1 MQKNV
6 REMKEHPF
14 TSLCELLRK
23 QDPKV
28 MSIFNEC
35 AVSSVQQNQM
45 KPRLTEMIVATD
57 PIMNK
62 DDAKQ
67 RIDELLARI
76 SNCGDNYF
84 AVFQEMSKVLTTDGI
99 GRLLVMLKGNLP
111 DEFLKDNNIQ
121 YLFKGMP
128 IFKVIVEQ
136 SRFVRSKTDGW
147 YDIILEHTG
156 TGEQTLMKFETRP
169 SKALY
174 LLFLL
179 MPREKIFQMS
189 KYRKTLQDLLNNAFD
204 IKERKEKK
212 DKEEDID
219 KEEKEEKED
228 KRKRKP
234 LDEIFEDAESFAD
247 ALKQIMSSSRRS
259 VEKAISDRDDLA
271 WYVID
276 YDRSDYYYS
285 LSLPEEMID
294 LSQAPSL
301 VEFRD
306 KYLSK

>member
-1 MQKNV
+1 
-6 REMKEHPF
+6 MKEHPF

-23 QDPKV
+23 QDPNV

-35 AVSSVQQNQM
+35 AVSTFVQQNQM
-45 KPRLTEMIVATD
+45 KPRLTEMIVATK

-67 RIDELLARI
+67 RIDDLLARI

-99 GRLLVMLKGNLP
+99 GRLLVMLKGKLP
-111 DEFLKDNNIQ
+111 DEFLKDDKIQ

-128 IFKVIVEQ
+128 IFKVIIKQEQ
-136 SRFVRSKTDGW
+136 FVRGTTDGW

-156 TGEQTLMKFETRP
+156 TGDQTLIKFETRP

-179 MPREKIFQMS
+179 MPRKKIYQMS
-189 KYRKTLQDLLNNAFD
+189 KYRTILQDLLNTAFD

-212 DKEEDID
+212 DKEEGNDSEK
-219 KEEKEEKED
+219 KEE
-228 KRKRKP
+228 KRKRKS
-234 LDEIFEDAESFAD
+234 LDEIFKDDVTFAES
-247 ALKQIMSSSRRS
+247 LKQIMSSARRS
-259 VEKAISDRDDLA
+259 IEKAIVDHDDLV
-271 WYVID
+271 WYTID

-301 VEFRD
+301 VEFRK

>member
-1 MQKNV
+1 
-6 REMKEHPF
+6 
-14 TSLCELLRK
+14 
-23 QDPKV
+23 
-28 MSIFNEC
+28 
-35 AVSSVQQNQM
+35 
-45 KPRLTEMIVATD
+45 MIVATK

-67 RIDELLARI
+67 RIDDLLARI

-111 DEFLKDNNIQ
+111 DEFLKDDKIQ

>member
-1 MQKNV
+1 
-6 REMKEHPF
+6 MKEHPF

-23 QDPKV
+23 QDPEV

-35 AVSSVQQNQM
+35 VVSSSVQQNQM
-45 KPRLTEMIVATD
+45 KPRLTEMIVATK

-67 RIDELLARI
+67 RIDDLLARI

-99 GRLLVMLKGNLP
+99 GRLLVMLKGNLS

-128 IFKVIVEQ
+128 IFKIVIEEDHW
-136 SRFVRSKTDGW
+136 VRRKTDGR
-147 YDIILEHTG
+147 YDIILQHTG
-156 TGEQTLMKFETRP
+156 TGAKDLIKFETRP

-179 MPREKIFQMS
+179 MPRKEIKQIKQ
-189 KYRKTLQDLLNNAFD
+189 YRETLQNLLNIVFD
-204 IKERKEKK
+204 IV
-212 DKEEDID
+212 
-219 KEEKEEKED
+219 EKED
-228 KRKRKP
+228 KTHK
-234 LDEIFEDAESFAD
+234 LDDKFKDDDTFVES
-247 ALKQIMSSSRRS
+247 LKQIMSSARRS
-259 VEKAISDRDDLA
+259 IEKAIVDRDDLA
-271 WYVID
+271 WYTID

-294 LSQAPSL
+294 LSQAPTL
-301 VEFRD
+301 MEFRD
-306 KYLSK
+306 KYLSNVK

>member
-1 MQKNV
+1 MQKNDK
-6 REMKEHPF
+6 EMKEHPF

-45 KPRLTEMIVATD
+45 KPRLTEMIVATK

-67 RIDELLARI
+67 RIDDLLARI

-111 DEFLKDNNIQ
+111 DEFLKADNIQ

-128 IFKVIVEQ
+128 IFKIVIEEDHW
-136 SRFVRSKTDGW
+136 VRRKTDGK
-147 YDIILEHTG
+147 YDIILQHSG
-156 TGEQTLMKFETRP
+156 TGARELIKFETRP
-169 SKALY
+169 AKALY
-174 LLFLL
+174 LLFML
-179 MPREKIFQMS
+179 MPRKEIKQIKQ
-189 KYRKTLQDLLNNAFD
+189 YRKKLQDLLNIVFD
-204 IKERKEKK
+204 IV
-212 DKEEDID
+212 
-219 KEEKEEKED
+219 EKED
-228 KRKRKP
+228 KAHK
-234 LDEIFEDAESFAD
+234 LDDKFADDETFAES
-247 ALKQIMSSSRRS
+247 LKQIMSSARRS
-259 VEKAISDRDDLA
+259 IEKAIVDRDDLA
-271 WYVID
+271 WYTID
-276 YDRSDYYYS
+276 YDRSNSYYS

-294 LSQAPSL
+294 LSKAPSL
-301 VEFRD
+301 VEFKN

>member
-1 MQKNV
+1 
-6 REMKEHPF
+6 MKEHPF

-45 KPRLTEMIVATD
+45 KPRLTEMIVATK

-67 RIDELLARI
+67 RIDDLLARI

-111 DEFLKDNNIQ
+111 DEFLKDDKIQ

-136 SRFVRSKTDGW
+136 SRFVRSKTDGK
-147 YDIILEHTG
+147 YDIILQHSG
-156 TGEQTLMKFETRP
+156 TGAKELIKFETRP

-179 MPREKIFQMS
+179 MPRKEIKQI
-189 KYRKTLQDLLNNAFD
+189 KLYRETLQDLLNRVFD
-204 IKERKEKK
+204 IV
-212 DKEEDID
+212 
-219 KEEKEEKED
+219 EKED
-228 KRKRKP
+228 KAHK
-234 LDEIFEDAESFAD
+234 LDDKFADDETFAES
-247 ALKQIMSSSRRS
+247 LKQIMSSARRS
-259 VEKAISDRDDLA
+259 IEKAIVDRDDLA
-271 WYVID
+271 WYTID
-276 YDRSDYYYS
+276 YDRSNSYYS

-294 LSQAPSL
+294 LSNAPRL
-301 VEFRD
+301 VEFKN
-306 KYLSK
+306 KYLVK

>member
-1 MQKNV
+1 MVKV
-6 REMKEHPF
+6 HPF
-14 TSLCELLRK
+14 TVLCDLLREPNSEVK
-23 QDPKV
+23 D
-28 MSIFNEC
+28 IFKEC
-35 AVSSVQQNQM
+35 AVKTAPQQRQTSSPM
-45 KPRLTEMIVATD
+45 LEMIVAKE
-57 PIMNK
+57 PMNK
-62 DDAKQ
+62 DVAKQ
-67 RIDELLARI
+67 RMDDLLARI

-111 DEFLKDNNIQ
+111 DEFLKNDKIQ

>member
-1 MQKNV
+1 MQKNDK
-6 REMKEHPF
+6 EMKEHPF

-45 KPRLTEMIVATD
+45 KPRLTEMIVATK

-67 RIDELLARI
+67 RIDDLLARI

-99 GRLLVMLKGNLP
+99 GRLLVMLKGNLS

-128 IFKVIVEQ
+128 IFKIVVKEDD
-136 SRFVRSKTDGW
+136 FVRSKTDGK
-147 YDIILEHTG
+147 YDIILQHSG
-156 TGEQTLMKFETRP
+156 TGAKELIKFETRP

-179 MPREKIFQMS
+179 MPRKEIKQI
-189 KYRKTLQDLLNNAFD
+189 KLYRETLQELLNFVFD
-204 IKERKEKK
+204 IVEKDDKTHKLDDKFK
-212 DKEEDID
+212 D
-219 KEEKEEKED
+219 
-228 KRKRKP
+228 
-234 LDEIFEDAESFAD
+234 DETFAES
-247 ALKQIMSSSRRS
+247 LKQIMSSARRS
-259 VEKAISDRDDLA
+259 IEKAIVDRDDLA
-271 WYVID
+271 WYSID

>member
-1 MQKNV
+1 
-6 REMKEHPF
+6 MKEHPF

-45 KPRLTEMIVATD
+45 KPRLTEMIVATK

-67 RIDELLARI
+67 RIDDLLARI

-99 GRLLVMLKGNLP
+99 GRLLVMLKGKLP
-111 DEFLKDNNIQ
+111 DEFLKDDKIQ

-128 IFKVIVEQ
+128 IFKVIIKQEQ
-136 SRFVRSKTDGW
+136 FVRGTTDGW

-156 TGEQTLMKFETRP
+156 TGDQTLIKFETRP

-179 MPREKIFQMS
+179 MPRKKIYQMS
-189 KYRKTLQDLLNNAFD
+189 KYRTILQDLLNTAFD
-204 IKERKEKK
+204 IKERKVKK
-212 DKEEDID
+212 VKEEENNL
-219 KEEKEEKED
+219 EEKEEK
-228 KRKRKP
+228 RKRKS
-234 LDEIFEDAESFAD
+234 LDEIFKDDKTFTES
-247 ALKQIMSSSRRS
+247 LKQIMSSARRS
-259 VEKAISDRDDLA
+259 IEKAIVDRDDLA
-271 WYVID
+271 WYTID
-276 YDRSDYYYS
+276 YDRSNSYYS

-294 LSQAPSL
+294 LSKALSL
-301 VEFRD
+301 VEFKN

>member
-1 MQKNV
+1 
-6 REMKEHPF
+6 MKEHPF

-45 KPRLTEMIVATD
+45 KPRLTEMIVATR

-62 DDAKQ
+62 EDAKQ
-67 RIDELLARI
+67 RINDLLARF
-76 SNCGDNYF
+76 SNCGENYL
-84 AVFQEMSKVLTTDGI
+84 AVFQESSKVLTADGI
-99 GRLLVMLKGNLP
+99 GRLMVMLKDNLS
-111 DEFLKDNNIQ
+111 DEFLKVDNIQ

-128 IFKVIVEQ
+128 IFKIVVEEDDD
-136 SRFVRSKTDGW
+136 VRSKTDGK
-147 YDIILEHTG
+147 YDIILQHTG
-156 TGEQTLMKFETRP
+156 TGAREFIKFKMRP

-179 MPREKIFQMS
+179 MPRKEIKQIKQY
-189 KYRKTLQDLLNNAFD
+189 KETLQNLLNIAFD
-204 IKERKEKK
+204 IVEKK
-212 DKEEDID
+212 DKKYKLDD
-219 KEEKEEKED
+219 KFKDD
-228 KRKRKP
+228 K
-234 LDEIFEDAESFAD
+234 SFAEF
-247 ALKQIMSSSRRS
+247 LKRIMSAARESIEE
-259 VEKAISDRDDLA
+259 VIVDRDDLA
-271 WYVID
+271 WYTID
-276 YDRSDYYYS
+276 YDRGYYYYS

-306 KYLSK
+306 KYLIK

>member
-1 MQKNV
+1 
-6 REMKEHPF
+6 MKEHPF

-45 KPRLTEMIVATD
+45 KPRLTEMIVATK

-67 RIDELLARI
+67 RIENLLKSI
-76 SNCGDNYF
+76 SDYGENYF

-99 GRLLVMLKGNLP
+99 GRLLVLLKDNLP
-111 DEFLKDNNIQ
+111 DEFLKDDNIQ

-128 IFKVIVEQ
+128 IFKIVVKEDD
-136 SRFVRSKTDGW
+136 FVRSKTDGK
-147 YDIILEHTG
+147 YDIILQHSG
-156 TGEQTLMKFETRP
+156 TGARELIKFETRP

-179 MPREKIFQMS
+179 MPRKEIKQI
-189 KYRKTLQDLLNNAFD
+189 KLYRETLQELLNFVFD
-204 IKERKEKK
+204 IV
-212 DKEEDID
+212 
-219 KEEKEEKED
+219 EKED
-228 KRKRKP
+228 KAHK
-234 LDEIFEDAESFAD
+234 LDDKFADDETFAES
-247 ALKQIMSSSRRS
+247 LKQIMSSSRRS
-259 VEKAISDRDDLA
+259 IENAIVDRDDLA
-271 WYVID
+271 WYTID
-276 YDRSDYYYS
+276 YDRSNSYYS

-294 LSQAPSL
+294 LSKAPSL